1 MSPLE
6 LLRNNV
12 TGAVE
17 RGEAQA
23 IEGISADKVEALYL
37 DYFNNFL
44 SVARFAEYYGMSE
57 KTAEYVIVQGRKI
70 NRSR

>member
-6 LLRNNV
+6 LLRHHV

-17 RGEAQA
+17 RGETQA
-23 IEGISADKVEALYL
+23 IQEISADKVESLYL

-70 NRSR
+70 NHSR